1 MLELNNIYLGD
12 SYELIKQIPDKSI
25 DCVYVDIPYLLE
37 KHGGGKG
44 SDISKRYKA
53 QDINLYKSNLCDG
66 ISDNIYQEFMRIC
79 KTPNIFI
86 WCSRLQIREILDWFY
101 QNTNTTMNLLVWNKT
116 NPIPS
121 NSNWL
126 SDVEYCL
133 VFQEKAQ
140 FNDNYKFKSKWYT
153 SAINQSYKKKYLH
166 PTIKPVEL
174 VKRHLMNATQVG
186 G

>member
-25 DCVYVDIPYLLE
+25 DCVYVDIPYKME
-37 KHGGGKG
+37 IVGGGGG
-44 SDISKRYKA
+44 SDIAKRHQTLDTELRGY
-53 QDINLYKSNLCDG
+53 DIVDG
-66 ISDNIYQEFMRIC
+66 IDKKILKEFVRVC

-86 WCSRLQIREILDWFY
+86 WCSRLQIQFLLDWFKE
-101 QNTNTTMNLLVWNKT
+101 NTDTTMNLLVWNKT

-133 VFQEKAQ
+133 VFGKNTKYQT
-140 FNDNYKFKSKWYT
+140 DYKYKSKWYT
-153 SAINQSYKKKYLH
+153 SAINQSDKKKYLH